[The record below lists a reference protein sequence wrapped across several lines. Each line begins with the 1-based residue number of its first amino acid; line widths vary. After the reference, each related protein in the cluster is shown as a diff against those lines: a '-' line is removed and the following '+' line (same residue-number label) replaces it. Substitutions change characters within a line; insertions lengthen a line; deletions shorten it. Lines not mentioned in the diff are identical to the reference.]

1 MAVRE
6 LDQDIFELQA
16 DALDILLYIGL
27 AVCNV
32 VFVVGLLGR
41 SFFSP
46 TLGLTMLLG
55 PAVTAGILLLCF
67 WLKRKQ
73 NVRAAAWLLIGGLI
87 VGPVIGLIL
96 EGLSPILFLFFILPI
111 IAASLLSSGTVALRV
126 AVVCT
131 VLLFSVA
138 LVYVGFKDAIGYS
151 IVPGTIYILTG
162 TFFYL
167 NEGNT
172 MRMVHW
178 ALDIQ
183 QKDNQR
189 AEIFYKQKEELNEA
203 VLELKKAQS
212 SLEHLNMELKEAQ
225 QKTEQVSKAKSVFL
239 SNMSHELRT
248 PLNVVLGYTS
258 SMLDMPQMYQNT
270 PLPEV
275 YRQDIQLIKDHGHY
289 LLGLITDI
297 LDLSKIE
304 AGKLE
309 LHPTKMDLVELF
321 RGVIATSVGLAKDKP
336 IQIKPD
342 FPDTLPNVWADPI
355 RVRQIVLNLM
365 SNAIKFT
372 PTGSVTLQAR
382 VLDDRVDIAV
392 IDTGIGIPEKALP
405 HIFDRF
411 QQAEHDTDKHYG
423 GTGLGLDISRRLARM
438 HGGELSVTSVV
449 GQGSTF
455 SFALPIHRSQQAVDE
470 GIPQE
475 TTSSVTMLVSDGE
488 EIAIE
493 NLYTVLVVEDE
504 VSMRDMIR
512 RSLESAGHVVIDTD
526 DGAEAQSMAVGLLP
540 DLIILDVRLPNVNG
554 WDILQKLKHDPQT
567 ASIPVILCTAVEDEE
582 RARELGTDMYLQ
594 KPFSTDQLL
603 TCIQNLF
610 PSTLQQGV

>member
-1 MAVRE
+1 
-6 LDQDIFELQA
+6 
-16 DALDILLYIGL
+16 
-27 AVCNV
+27 
-32 VFVVGLLGR
+32 
-41 SFFSP
+41 
-46 TLGLTMLLG
+46 
-55 PAVTAGILLLCF
+55 
-67 WLKRKQ
+67 
-73 NVRAAAWLLIGGLI
+73 
-87 VGPVIGLIL
+87 
-96 EGLSPILFLFFILPI
+96 
-111 IAASLLSSGTVALRV
+111 
-126 AVVCT
+126 
-131 VLLFSVA
+131 
-138 LVYVGFKDAIGYS
+138 
-151 IVPGTIYILTG
+151 
-162 TFFYL
+162 
-167 NEGNT
+167 
-172 MRMVHW
+172 
-178 ALDIQ
+178 
-183 QKDNQR
+183 
-189 AEIFYKQKEELNEA
+189 
-203 VLELKKAQS
+203 
-212 SLEHLNMELKEAQ
+212 
-225 QKTEQVSKAKSVFL
+225 
-239 SNMSHELRT
+239 
-248 PLNVVLGYTS
+248 
-258 SMLDMPQMYQNT
+258 
-270 PLPEV
+270 
-275 YRQDIQLIKDHGHY
+275 
-289 LLGLITDI
+289 
-297 LDLSKIE
+297 
-304 AGKLE
+304 
-309 LHPTKMDLVELF
+309 
-321 RGVIATSVGLAKDKP
+321 
-336 IQIKPD
+336 
-342 FPDTLPNVWADPI
+342 
-355 RVRQIVLNLM
+355 
-365 SNAIKFT
+365 
-372 PTGSVTLQAR
+372 
-382 VLDDRVDIAV
+382 VDIAV

>member
-6 LDQDIFELQA
+6 LDQDIFELQG
-16 DALDILLYIGL
+16 DALDILLYVGL
-27 AVCNV
+27 AACNV
-32 VFVVGLLGR
+32 FFIVGLLGR
-41 SFFSP
+41 SFFTPS
-46 TLGLTMLLG
+46 LGLTMLLG
-55 PAVTAGILLLCF
+55 PAVTAGFMLLCF
-67 WLKRKQ
+67 WLKRHQ
-73 NVRAAAWLLIGGLI
+73 NVRAAAWVLI
-87 VGPVIGLIL
+87 VGLTVGPTIGLAV
-96 EGLSPILFLFFILPI
+96 EGLSPILFMFFVIPI
-111 IAASLLSSGTVALRV
+111 VAASLLTSGTISLRV
-126 AVVCT
+126 AIACSALIFVAA
-131 VLLFSVA
+131 LFHSG
-138 LVYVGFKDAIGYS
+138 LRDAIGTS
-151 IVPGTIYILTG
+151 VVPATIFILIG
-162 TFFYL
+162 SFFYL

-189 AEIFYKQKEELNEA
+189 AEVFYKQKEELNEA

-212 SLEHLNMELKEAQ
+212 SLEHLNLELKEAQ

-258 SMLDMPQMYQNT
+258 SMLDMPQMYKNT
-270 PLPEV
+270 SLPEV

-309 LHPTKMDLVELF
+309 LHPTDTDLVDLF
-321 RGVIATSVGLAKDKP
+321 RGVIATSVGLTKDKP

-342 FPDTLPNVWADPI
+342 FPDNLPDVWADPM
-355 RVRQIVLNLM
+355 RVRQIILNLM

-382 VLDDRVDIAV
+382 VQGDTVEVAV

-411 QQAEHDTDKHYG
+411 QQAEHDTDMHYG

-438 HGGELSVTSVV
+438 HGGDLFAKSVA

-455 SFALPIHRSQQAVDE
+455 SFALPIYRDQKTVTENISQD
-470 GIPQE
+470 

-488 EIAIE
+488 SIAID

-512 RSLESAGHVVIDTD
+512 RSLESVGHIVIDTD
-526 DGAEAQSMAVGLLP
+526 DGAEAQTMAVGLLP

-554 WDILQKLKHDPQT
+554 WDILQNLKKDPQT
-567 ASIPVILCTAVEDEE
+567 ASIPVIVCTAVEDEE
-582 RARELGTDMYLQ
+582 RARELGTDMYLA
-594 KPFSTDQLL
+594 KPFSIEQLL
-603 TCIQNLF
+603 TCVQNLF
-610 PSTLQQGV
+610 PSSLQGVK

>member
-1 MAVRE
+1 
-6 LDQDIFELQA
+6 
-16 DALDILLYIGL
+16 
-27 AVCNV
+27 
-32 VFVVGLLGR
+32 
-41 SFFSP
+41 
-46 TLGLTMLLG
+46 MLLA
-55 PAVTAGILLLCF
+55 PAVTGGIMLLCF
-67 WLKRKQ
+67 WLKRRH
-73 NVRAAAWLLIGGLI
+73 NVRAAAWLLIAGLMA
-87 VGPVIGLIL
+87 GPVIALIG
-96 EGLSPILFLFFILPI
+96 EGLNPILFMFFILPI
-111 IAASLLSSGTVALRV
+111 IAATLLSSGTVALRI
-126 AVVCT
+126 AIGCT
-131 VLLFSVA
+131 VLLFAVA
-138 LVYVGFKDAIGYS
+138 LFHVGFKDAIGHS
-151 IVPGTIYILTG
+151 LVPGTIYVLIG
-162 TFFYL
+162 VFFYL

-189 AEIFYKQKEELNEA
+189 AEVFYKQKEELNEA
-203 VLELKKAQS
+203 VLELRKAQS
-212 SLEHLNMELKEAQ
+212 SLERLNMELKEAQ

-309 LHPTKMDLVELF
+309 LHPTKTDLIDLF
-321 RGVIATSVGLAKDKP
+321 RGVIATSVGLTKDKP

-342 FPDTLPNVWADPI
+342 FPDNLPYVWADPM

-382 VLDDRVDIAV
+382 VKNDKVEIAV

-438 HGGELSVTSVV
+438 HGGELSAQSVV
-449 GQGSTF
+449 GQGSNF
-455 SFALPIHRSQQAVDE
+455 SFALTIHRDQQAVDQDA
-470 GIPQE
+470 PQE
-475 TTSSVTMLVSDGE
+475 TSSSVTMLVSEGE
-488 EIAIE
+488 EASVN

-512 RSLESAGHVVIDTD
+512 RSLESVGHVVIDTD
-526 DGAEAQSMAVGLLP
+526 DGAEAQTMAIGLLP

-554 WDILQKLKHDPQT
+554 WDILQKLKNDPQT
-567 ASIPVILCTAVEDEE
+567 ESIPVILCTAVEDEE
-582 RARELGTDMYLQ
+582 RARELGTDMYLA
-594 KPFSTDQLL
+594 KPFSPEQLL
-603 TCIQNLF
+603 TCVGSLF
-610 PSTLQQGV
+610 PSSLQQGV